1 MVHSKQ
7 QAPLPSHSVTGL
19 TNWTISGP
27 GFANRFDPH
36 LDIPKLPPEGT
47 QGLVDS
53 DDALVDAAYVS
64 WGPVTNVQRPVRL
77 YINTGDYVIM
87 TWNNEQNR
95 LQISVAGIT
104 AGHRVKVYPWIGG
117 SQLAANVVIVRI
129 EPVTAVM
136 NLKHLA
142 VMFNPELRHTLV
154 RVLCKTTGVTWPAH
168 FEAGTE
174 IAWHDRHN
182 SHRDSTALPRM
193 TTDTS
198 PVHAL
203 NSTNS

>member
-1 MVHSKQ
+1 MVHSQQ

-19 TNWTISGP
+19 TNWTISGDAVP

-47 QGLVDS
+47 QGLYFELVDS

-104 AGHRVKVYPWIGG
+104 AGHRVKVYLWISG
-117 SQLAANVVIVRI
+117 SQL
-129 EPVTAVM
+129 
-136 NLKHLA
+136 
-142 VMFNPELRHTLV
+142 
-154 RVLCKTTGVTWPAH
+154 GG
-168 FEAGTE
+168 GT
-174 IAWHDRHN
+174 
-182 SHRDSTALPRM
+182 S
-193 TTDTS
+193 TDTYIDEVEIDTDTQELILSYNRALS
-198 PVHAL
+198 PLRVDI
-203 NSTNS
+203 SD

>member
-19 TNWTISGP
+19 TNWTISGDAVP

-117 SQLAANVVIVRI
+117 SQLGGGA
-129 EPVTAVM
+129 
-136 NLKHLA
+136 
-142 VMFNPELRHTLV
+142 
-154 RVLCKTTGVTWPAH
+154 
-168 FEAGTE
+168 
-174 IAWHDRHN
+174 
-182 SHRDSTALPRM
+182 S
-193 TTDTS
+193 TDTYIDEVEIDTQELILSYNRALS
-198 PVHAL
+198 PLRVDI
-203 NSTNS
+203 SD